1 MERVWLKHY
10 EAGVPAEIDPQ
21 AYPSLSAVFEQS
33 CSRFAERDAF
43 HNMGA
48 ALSYRAFDRY
58 ARDFAAYL
66 QQELGL
72 RKGDRV
78 ALMMP
83 NVMQYPVALFGV
95 LRAGLVAVNVNPL
108 YTHRELAH
116 QLADARPRAIVV
128 VENFCHT
135 LQAAQREAAVEHVIV
150 TGLGDMLGGPKGL
163 FVNLAVRYLKKMVPA
178 WSIPSAVRWKKVIAA
193 GAAHRLDAPELGH
206 DDLAFLQ
213 YTGGTTGL
221 AKGAML
227 THGNMVANLEQIS
240 AWLRREEGSEV
251 VITPLPLYHI
261 FSLTANLLTFVK
273 HGGTNVLVTNP
284 RDIPGFVKTLAREP
298 FTAMTGVNTLF
309 NALVNNE
316 AFRKLRFPSFNLAVG
331 GGMAVQR
338 SVAERWQRV
347 TGTVLIQGYGLTET
361 SPVVC
366 ANPLNARTFSGT
378 IGVPVPSTDV
388 SIRDD
393 AGDVLGFDQPGELC
407 VRGPQV
413 MKGYWEKPQETKE
426 VFFEGGWLRT
436 GDIAQM
442 DSEGWVKIVDR
453 KKDMIVVSG
462 FKVFPNE
469 VEEVAV
475 AYEGVLEAA
484 CVGVPDEESGEV
496 PRLYVVA
503 RPGAKLDIEGLER
516 HLRQELTG
524 YKVPKRIETRA
535 ELPKTNVGKILR
547 RQLRDEDADVDVS
560 SSANPRAST
569 E

>member
-10 EAGVPAEIDPQ
+10 EAGVPAEIDAR
-21 AYPSLSAVFEQS
+21 AYPSLAAVFQQS
-33 CSRFAERDAF
+33 CERFAERDAF

-48 ALSYRAFDRY
+48 ALTYRAFDRH
-58 ARDFAAYL
+58 ARDFAAFL
-66 QQELGL
+66 QHELGL
-72 RKGDRV
+72 QKGDRV

-83 NVMQYPVALFGV
+83 NVLQYPVALFGV
-95 LRAGLVAVNVNPL
+95 LRAGLVAVNVNPM

-116 QLADARPRAIVV
+116 QLSDARPRAIVV

-135 LQAAQREAAVEHVIV
+135 LQAALRDAPVEQVIV
-150 TGLGDMLGGPKGL
+150 TGLGDLLGGGRGAL
-163 FVNLAVRYLKKMVPA
+163 VNFAVRHVRRMVPA
-178 WSIPSAVRWKKVIAA
+178 WSIPGRVRWKKALEL
-193 GAAHRLDAPELGH
+193 GTDHDFDAPDIGL

-227 THGNMVANLEQIS
+227 THGNMIANLEQIS
-240 AWLRREEGSEV
+240 AWLRREEGSET

-273 HGGTNVLVTNP
+273 HGGTNALITNP
-284 RDIPGFVKTLAREP
+284 RDIPAFVKTLAAEP

-316 AFRKLRFPSFNLAVG
+316 AFRALTFAHFNLAVG
-331 GGMAVQR
+331 GGMAVQHR
-338 SVAERWQRV
+338 VAERWQEI

-366 ANPLNARTFSGT
+366 ANPLNVDRFNGT
-378 IGVPVPSTDV
+378 IGVPVPSTEV
-388 SIRDD
+388 SVRDD
-393 AGDVLGFDQPGELC
+393 AGNELAAGEAGELC

-413 MKGYWEKPQETKE
+413 MKGYWEKPEETE
-426 VFFEGGWLRT
+426 HVFFVDGWLRT
-436 GDIAQM
+436 GDIATI
-442 DSEGWVKIVDR
+442 DAEGWVTIVDR

-469 VEEVAV
+469 VEDVAV
-475 AYEGVLEAA
+475 THDGVLEAA
-484 CVGVPDEESGEV
+484 CIGVPDEESGEV
-496 PRLYVVA
+496 PCLYVVP
-503 RPGAKLDIEGLER
+503 RPGTELDLDD
-516 HLRQELTG
+516 LRRFLRRELTG
-524 YKVPKRIETRA
+524 YKVPRRIEIRA

-547 RQLRDEDADVDVS
+547 RELRDDEGESAGQAPPGTHVS
-560 SSANPRAST
+560 PR
-569 E
+569 